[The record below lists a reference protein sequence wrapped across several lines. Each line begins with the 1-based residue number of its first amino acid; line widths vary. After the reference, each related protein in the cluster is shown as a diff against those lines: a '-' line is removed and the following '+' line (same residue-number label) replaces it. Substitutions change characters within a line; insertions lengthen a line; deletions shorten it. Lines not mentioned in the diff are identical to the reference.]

1 MAPEAGENMASP
13 YDSRQFFCLARKLL
27 GRAYLCT
34 LFKKSEREVYRWGA
48 DTGHC
53 GQWRENPLEKLLE
66 LCRVL
71 DLRGVEAEAA
81 APVHIL
87 AEALGLRVVR
97 SSMVPEAAAP
107 EDVTSQARAAA
118 DAFFDAL
125 YQGGASESEVSAMM
139 TRAVRGLEAVAA
151 RYRRRESPPT
161 LYFAADGAA
170 EVSPFAGGK
179 RPWWRFWR

>member
-1 MAPEAGENMASP
+1 MASP

-71 DLRGVEAEAA
+71 DLRGFEAEAA

-87 AEALGLRVVR
+87 AEALGLRVVVR
-97 SSMVPEAAAP
+97 PPAPGDAPP
-107 EDVTSQARAAA
+107 EDVTAQARAAT
-118 DAFFDAL
+118 DAFFDTL
-125 YQGGASESEVSAMM
+125 YQGEVGESELSARLS
-139 TRAVRGLEAVAA
+139 RAVRGLSTAA
-151 RYRRRESPPT
+151 ACYRRRESPPT
-161 LYFAADGAA
+161 LYFAAAGAE